1 MLKDDALKL
10 RERLAPVAARAA
22 EKAGVAG
29 LADDGKLYHD
39 EVGEEARWAQRLA
52 PPGWPHAAIGAG
64 TPARPG
70 LRLEV
75 WYRPGKP
82 KPDEQL
88 AMLLVCADEPALAG
102 LRMRLEPVWATLLGG
117 GKAAGRY
124 KAVEALEP
132 LAVRLE
138 PGIVGIARH
147 APVNPAKAEAAL
159 AQLVE
164 DALKPVAAAVAAWA
178 ADGGAAAFEASPVDP
193 LAALRAKFGQK
204 P

>member
-1 MLKDDALKL
+1 MLKDDALSW

-22 EKAGVAG
+22 ARAGVEG

-39 EVGEEARWAQRLA
+39 EVDGQARWAQRLA
-52 PPGWPHAAIGAG
+52 APGWPHAAIGVG
-64 TPARPG
+64 LPARPG

-82 KPDEQL
+82 GKDEEL
-88 AMLLVCADEPALAG
+88 GLYLLIADEPALAG
-102 LRMRLEPVWATLLGG
+102 LRARLEPIWASLLGG

-124 KAVEALEP
+124 KAVAALEP
-132 LAVRLE
+132 LAPRLE
-138 PGIVGIARH
+138 PGVAGVGRR
-147 APVNPAKAEAAL
+147 VGVTPAKAEAAL

-164 DALKPVAAAVAAWA
+164 DALKPVAAAVAAWTA
-178 ADGGAAAFEASPVDP
+178 EGGATAFEATPVDP
-193 LAALRAKFGQK
+193 LAALRDKFGKK